1 MRATPPESRGAW
13 PGPMESLDLDRRR
26 VHTLDA
32 AMTFTTVRAIGLRLP
47 DVEESTMYGAPAL
60 KLKGRMLV
68 CIASNKSAEP
78 KTLVVR
84 TTFEQRDLLIAEQP
98 DTYYVKEH
106 YVTFPVVLVRL
117 PRVNPDAMRDLLG
130 AAHRIVGAE
139 KAKRRTPRRR

>member
-1 MRATPPESRGAW
+1 
-13 PGPMESLDLDRRR
+13 
-26 VHTLDA
+26 
-32 AMTFTTVRAIGLRLP
+32 
-47 DVEESTMYGAPAL
+47 MYGAPAL

-106 YVTFPVVLVRL
+106 YLTFPVVLVRL
-117 PRVNPDAMRDLLG
+117 PRVNPDAIAISSARPI
-130 AAHRIVGAE
+130 ASWARR
-139 KAKRRTPRRR
+139 KRRSARRGVARVSR